1 MAKYTGPSCRQCRRE
16 GVKMFLKGDRCF
28 TDKCAIVRR
37 STIPGQHGAARRGMM
52 KNYGLQLRE
61 KQKAKRYYGVLEK
74 QFRNYY
80 DKANATE
87 GMTGENL
94 LKLIERRLDNVVYR
108 MGFAESR
115 RDARQLVTHG
125 HFLVNGKKADIPSM
139 ILRAGDVITVRETS
153 RKSEKIKT
161 LVDNLDN
168 RTFPAWLDVDKQ
180 NVTATVT
187 TLPKREDIDFPFEE
201 HYIVEW
207 YSKKA

>member
-1 MAKYTGPSCRQCRRE
+1 MAKYTGPACRQCRRE
-16 GVKMFLKGDRCF
+16 GVKLFAKGERCF
-28 TDKCAIVRR
+28 TEKCAMNRR
-37 STIPGQHGAARRGMM
+37 TGAPGQHGAAR
-52 KNYGLQLRE
+52 KKVSEYGLQLRE
-61 KQKAKRYYGVLEK
+61 VQKAKRYYGIPEK

-80 DKANATE
+80 KIADRKE

-94 LKLIERRLDNVVYR
+94 LTLIERRFDNVVFR
-108 MGFAESR
+108 MGMGESR

-139 ILRAGDVITVRETS
+139 ILRTGDVITVRETS

-161 LVDNLDN
+161 LVENLDN
-168 RTFPAWLDVDKQ
+168 RTFLAWLDVDKQ

>member
-1 MAKYTGPSCRQCRRE
+1 MAKYTGPACRQCRRE
-16 GVKMFLKGDRCF
+16 GVKLFAKGERCF
-28 TDKCAIVRR
+28 TEKCAMNRR
-37 STIPGQHGAARRGMM
+37 TGAPGQHGAAR
-52 KNYGLQLRE
+52 KKVSEYGLQLRE
-61 KQKAKRYYGVLEK
+61 VQKAKRYYGIPEK

-80 DKANATE
+80 KIADRKE

-94 LKLIERRLDNVVYR
+94 LTLIERRFDNVVFR
-108 MGFAESR
+108 MGMGESR

-161 LVDNLDN
+161 LVENLDN

-180 NVTATVT
+180 NVTATIT